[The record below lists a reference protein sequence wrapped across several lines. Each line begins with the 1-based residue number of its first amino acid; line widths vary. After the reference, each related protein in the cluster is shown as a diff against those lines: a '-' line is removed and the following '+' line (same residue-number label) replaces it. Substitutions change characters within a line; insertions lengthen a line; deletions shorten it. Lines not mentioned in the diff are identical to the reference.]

1 MRRGIV
7 FSPPLPVLV
16 SGIRATRVAAP
27 LQGPNRRK
35 RKRRRGGGREKKRID
50 RGEGTKGTH
59 LFARGLILPSPRSKR
74 EKKKE
79 GKKGASRRDE
89 ETDSFI
95 PCIVRTLLKRGRVS
109 RVRETR
115 FSRLHPVICGPLFS
129 KPRFGSRTDPWEG
142 QPSKN
147 SAIRN

>member
-27 LQGPNRRK
+27 LQDRIEGK
-35 RKRRRGGGREKKRID
+35 EKEEEEEEGKKRGSI
-50 RGEGTKGTH
+50 GEGTKGTH

>member
-50 RGEGTKGTH
+50 R
-59 LFARGLILPSPRSKR
+59 RGNKRDPFIRSRIDSPLPAFEERK
-74 EKKKE
+74 KKKE

-129 KPRFGSRTDPWEG
+129 KPRFGRRTDPWEG